1 MSLRVGVD
9 VGGTYTDAVVL
20 DDRQLL
26 ASAKRPTSNDV
37 THGIVEALTAAIA
50 DSGVSRRD
58 VQRVMIGTTHFTN
71 AVIQRRGLLRTGV
84 VRLGYPATQML
95 PPFVDWPVDVRDAVD
110 GTGVILPGG
119 VEFDGR
125 EIARLDAAQI
135 RDAARDLRRAG
146 TEAIAVSSVFSP
158 IADAHEREAAA
169 IIRAEFP
176 EIPVVCS
183 ADIGRI
189 GLLERENA
197 AALNAAL
204 LALAATTTDAFART
218 LEELAIHAELY
229 LTQNDGTLMRVA
241 EARQFPIRTF
251 ASGPTNSIRGAYYL
265 SDVADGIVVD
275 IGGTTMDVGA
285 LQRGFPRE
293 AGFAVAV
300 GGVRTNFRMPD
311 VTSVGLG
318 GGSIVSDDGGT
329 VGPVSVGS
337 RLLTEARS
345 FGGGTLTAT
354 DIANAVGRARVGGD
368 PRVAPDVARR
378 AAAAMD
384 RLFAGAIDRM
394 KETAADVPVVL
405 VGGGAI
411 LIGDDPVA
419 GVARVVRPAH
429 GDVANAIGAA
439 LAQVGGEVDQVVSLE
454 TTLRERAIMEATMRA
469 QEIAVRAGAVPVSL
483 QTIAVD
489 EIPIAYL
496 PSNAVRLHVKV
507 VGDLP

>member
-1 MSLRVGVD
+1 M
-9 VGGTYTDAVVL
+9 
-20 DDRQLL
+20 
-26 ASAKRPTSNDV
+26 
-37 THGIVEALTAAIA
+37 
-50 DSGVSRRD
+50 
-58 VQRVMIGTTHFTN
+58 
-71 AVIQRRGLLRTGV
+71 
-84 VRLGYPATQML
+84 
-95 PPFVDWPVDVRDAVD
+95 
-110 GTGVILPGG
+110 
-119 VEFDGR
+119 
-125 EIARLDAAQI
+125 
-135 RDAARDLRRAG
+135 
-146 TEAIAVSSVFSP
+146 
-158 IADAHEREAAA
+158 
-169 IIRAEFP
+169 
-176 EIPVVCS
+176 CS
-183 ADIGRI
+183 ADIGWI

-275 IGGTTMDVGA
+275 IGGTTMDVGV

-318 GGSIVSDDGGT
+318 GGGIVSDDGGA

-405 VGGGAI
+405 GGGAI
-411 LIGDDPVA
+411 LIVDDPVA

-429 GDVANAIGAA
+429 GDVENAIGAA

-496 PSNAVRLHVKV
+496 CRATRCGCTLRSSGICHDAPDQRAGRGGNRHRR
-507 VGDLP
+507 GDSRHGWWGQSVPRVHHDARDAPARRDYPPD